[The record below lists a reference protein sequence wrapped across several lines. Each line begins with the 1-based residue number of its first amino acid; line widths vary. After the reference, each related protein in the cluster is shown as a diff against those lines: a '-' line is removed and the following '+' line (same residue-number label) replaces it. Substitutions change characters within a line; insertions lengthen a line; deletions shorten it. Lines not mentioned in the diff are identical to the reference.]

1 MSCPP
6 GCHQAPHRTNSI
18 LAWGRENA
26 FAKRGIITL
35 AVIHLSGFPGEVF
48 YYDFSAP
55 SPAVGLGL
63 LTHKGPIHGA
73 RGPQP
78 TPPPPGLRERSLCP
92 SPQRERP
99 QVSEAA
105 WAWGRKP
112 GPPDP
117 RTGRGPRARGALGR
131 SGPPRCVPA
140 VLAVTV
146 CPCSDPRYAKGRH
159 RG

>member
-63 LTHKGPIHGA
+63 LTHKGPIHVPGGHSQPLHLPASENAASAPHPSVSGPRSPRRPGLGAESRGHPIPGLVEA
-73 RGPQP
+73 RGP
-78 TPPPPGLRERSLCP
+78 G
-92 SPQRERP
+92 
-99 QVSEAA
+99 V
-105 WAWGRKP
+105 
-112 GPPDP
+112 
-117 RTGRGPRARGALGR
+117 
-131 SGPPRCVPA
+131 
-140 VLAVTV
+140 
-146 CPCSDPRYAKGRH
+146 H
-159 RG
+159 